1 MIDKFF
7 KNIQKPKQNL
17 YKKGNNARSI
27 KEKFL
32 KKSHDYREIIS
43 KKIALRKIKNYYKKP
58 KKVLLRY
65 LFILENKIL
74 YMLMQIK

>member
-1 MIDKFF
+1 M
-7 KNIQKPKQNL
+7 
-17 YKKGNNARSI
+17 SI

-32 KKSHDYREIIS
+32 KKSPDYRRIIS